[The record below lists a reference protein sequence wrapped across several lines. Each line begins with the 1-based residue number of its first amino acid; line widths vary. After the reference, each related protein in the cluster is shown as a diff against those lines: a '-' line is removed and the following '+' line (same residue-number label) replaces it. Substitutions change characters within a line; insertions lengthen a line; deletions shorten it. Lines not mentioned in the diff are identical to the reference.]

1 VPFRVRRLA
10 LLGCGLMGGSLS
22 LALKRAGV
30 VEQVVAMAR
39 SPQTLHT
46 ALARG
51 VINEGYHSIAQAVTG
66 ADVVV
71 LALPVAATEAALREA
86 LPHVADGAILT
97 DVGSTKR
104 DVVSAAR
111 VALGAS
117 IGRFVPAHPIAG
129 KEQSGVEHACAD
141 LFDGRRTILTPL
153 AENAAGD
160 VQRIQALWEA
170 AGSSVSRMTPAGHDR
185 AFAAVS
191 HLPHLAAFAY
201 INGLVNQADGA
212 SLMTKG
218 GPGFRD
224 FTRIAAGDPAIWR
237 DILLANAD
245 EVIDQL
251 DHLNAALNQFRQ
263 TLQAGDADALHRLI
277 SQASAH
283 RRPWTLQHEVWD
295 ESTS

>member
-1 VPFRVRRLA
+1 
-10 LLGCGLMGGSLS
+10 MGGSLA
-22 LALKRAGV
+22 LALKRAGA
-30 VEQVVAMAR
+30 VEQIVAIAR
-39 SPQTLHT
+39 SATTLQS
-46 ALARG
+46 AMGRG
-51 VINEGYHSIAQAVTG
+51 VIDQGFQSMADAVKD
-66 ADVVV
+66 ADLVV
-71 LALPVAATEAALREA
+71 LALPVAATEAALQEA
-86 LPHVADGAILT
+86 LPHLAEGALIT

-104 DVVSAAR
+104 DVVRAAR
-111 VALGAS
+111 TAMGPA
-117 IGRFVPAHPIAG
+117 IGRFIPAHPIAG

-153 AENAAGD
+153 PENAIND
-160 VQRIQALWEA
+160 IQRIQALWEA

-201 INGLVNQADGA
+201 INSLVNQRDGVA
-212 SLMTKG
+212 LMNKG

-245 EVIDQL
+245 EVTEQL
-251 DHLNAALNQFRQ
+251 DHLDAALGQFRQ
-263 TLQAGDADALHRLI
+263 ALKAADADALHALI
-277 SQASAH
+277 EQATAH
-283 RRPWTLQHEVWD
+283 RRPWSLSHEVWD

>member
-1 VPFRVRRLA
+1 VTFRVRRLA
-10 LLGCGLMGGSLS
+10 LLGCGLMGGSLA

-30 VEQVVAMAR
+30 VDRVVAMAR
-39 SPQTLHT
+39 SSKTLNA
-46 ALARG
+46 ALERG
-51 VINEGYHSIAQAVTG
+51 AIDEGFQSIAQAVAG

-86 LPHVADGAILT
+86 LPYVAEDALLT

-104 DVVSAAR
+104 DVVQAAR
-111 VALGAS
+111 AALGAS
-117 IGRFVPAHPIAG
+117 IGRFIPAHPIAG

-141 LFDGRRTILTPL
+141 LFDGRRAILTPL
-153 AENAAGD
+153 AENAASH
-160 VQRIQALWEA
+160 VLRVQALWEA
-170 AGSSVSRMTPAGHDR
+170 AGSSVSRMTPAGHDH

-201 INGLVNQADGA
+201 INGLVNQPDGA
-212 SLMTKG
+212 SLMNKG

-251 DHLNAALNQFRQ
+251 DHLDAALGQFRQ
-263 TLQAGDADALHRLI
+263 ILKAADAEALHRLI
-277 SQASAH
+277 AQATDH
-283 RRPWTLQHEVWD
+283 RRPWTLRHEVWD